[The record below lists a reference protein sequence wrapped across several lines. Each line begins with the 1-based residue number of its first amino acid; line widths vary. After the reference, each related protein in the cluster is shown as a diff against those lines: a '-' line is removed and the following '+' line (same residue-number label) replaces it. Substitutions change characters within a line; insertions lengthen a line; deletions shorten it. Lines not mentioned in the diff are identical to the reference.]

1 MHGFHGKANVLTG
14 FSYAC
19 NPTPFMANSYD
30 LNDVGV
36 YKLIPQD
43 HYV

>member
-1 MHGFHGKANVLTG
+1 MHGFHGKANVLTD

-30 LNDVGV
+30 LNYLGV
-36 YKLIPQD
+36 YKYPKIM